1 LKLIVFPDRR
11 TLIVCEKDFKLQ
23 RSYPKLCFFCSVR
36 PDIPVPTKEEWG
48 GDTEDW
54 AAEAAPAAV
63 AAPAAAIAA
72 PAAAAFQVKN

>member
-1 LKLIVFPDRR
+1 M
-11 TLIVCEKDFKLQ
+11 
-23 RSYPKLCFFCSVR
+23 
-36 PDIPVPTKEEWG
+36 PTKEEWG

-72 PAAAAFQVKN
+72 PAAAAFQVKTKLSSNFNSYGSGSVSVLGTIFKVARR